1 MSNRAGPQ
9 ERWDAS
15 SRALASWLASP
26 LSPRRPCA
34 PLPHETNVLAF
45 PRFLHDWTQVANTP
59 SAGHR
64 FVMQM
69 LSWEY
74 ESSDKTLST
83 LPLHAQY
90 DHSNGK
96 SMVHN
101 TLALH
106 APDQLRQRM
115 AWALSQVFVIGVS
128 GLGKEDH
135 MEPWFAFYDIFIR
148 HAFGNMWDVLME
160 ISFSPMMSS
169 YLTYLGSE
177 SLAKSMSAPDENYAR
192 EIMQRMLTGGRTR
205 CLGKA
210 APCANVLSS
219 IPGSSS
225 LLDWPLAGAEQLP
238 TDGIIT
244 ILTSH
249 PPRPLP

>member
-1 MSNRAGPQ
+1 M
-9 ERWDAS
+9 
-15 SRALASWLASP
+15 
-26 LSPRRPCA
+26 
-34 PLPHETNVLAF
+34 
-45 PRFLHDWTQVANTP
+45 ANTP

-148 HAFGNMWDVLME
+148 HAFGNLWDVLME

-192 EIMQRMLTGGRTR
+192 EIMQRMLTGGRT
-205 CLGKA
+205 
-210 APCANVLSS
+210 
-219 IPGSSS
+219 
-225 LLDWPLAGAEQLP
+225 
-238 TDGIIT
+238 
-244 ILTSH
+244 
-249 PPRPLP
+249 